1 MSCSLHLRIKLFV
14 IVFFNV
20 CTISFAQ
27 TENNTMPVY
36 QDVFLRETPEQWM
49 FGNRAITLL
58 FNKSSGV
65 WQTMAVSRIPGNLS
79 FASQLHQVIDCKIDD
94 QWIVEKHG
102 AVLIRHAIQIDRM
115 RKGVSLDLVFGVLPL
130 ADKQKGFVYELTCQ
144 YTLFPGE
151 SRVKR
156 SAQLLRPTNG
166 VSSQYQKMQ
175 GFVFKLPNL
184 VMGNAADCVFDV
196 PGPFFPKTFIRPQTP
211 IEKLAGQSIRFHN
224 APDAGFGI
232 LAISNITLQTSL
244 AAWMETKGEVAY
256 FPAISSDGKQISF
269 SFTNDRTYRLLPH
282 VSVESDVQ
290 HMEVGTSL
298 PDVLAAYRS
307 MCEEQMPL
315 DKQTPPSMKE
325 MVLLEVY
332 PDYFPDGF
340 KGITKKLPFYKEVGF
355 NTIYLMPH
363 WKGGYSPIDFYEVE
377 PKYGTADDL
386 KETIRTAH
394 TLGMKFFF
402 DMVIHGFNEKSPVI
416 GQRPEIFVKD
426 EKGNPARHPT
436 WKSITT
442 DWARPAY
449 QQYMADLALHHT
461 KTYDIDG
468 YRLDAATYKGPSW
481 DPALPYPAYRSG
493 SAAPELMER
502 MLQAMHTIKPEAV
515 MLSEVFGPVFYTVS
529 NLVHDNQ
536 TEGPQLVLEKMDKGE
551 YTARDYKL
559 HMRNVML
566 ALPKGANRVY
576 YTRNHD
582 TSWFYHFNGYTPRFM
597 AMEAIHTLCAIPEI
611 FAGDPRHK
619 PSPDDDKA
627 TYAYY
632 QKLFSLRKD
641 FPELAKGELLLEEVD
656 GDNPMVFTAIR
667 SLDGK
672 SSLVAVSLAD
682 REETVSVSIASLGGG
697 AGERLSK
704 VNLID
709 GLTRQPITYEVKGNT
724 LILKLKPYQVLVGR
738 L

>member
-1 MSCSLHLRIKLFV
+1 
-14 IVFFNV
+14 
-20 CTISFAQ
+20 
-27 TENNTMPVY
+27 
-36 QDVFLRETPEQWM
+36 
-49 FGNRAITLL
+49 
-58 FNKSSGV
+58 
-65 WQTMAVSRIPGNLS
+65 
-79 FASQLHQVIDCKIDD
+79 
-94 QWIVEKHG
+94 
-102 AVLIRHAIQIDRM
+102 
-115 RKGVSLDLVFGVLPL
+115 
-130 ADKQKGFVYELTCQ
+130 
-144 YTLFPGE
+144 
-151 SRVKR
+151 
-156 SAQLLRPTNG
+156 
-166 VSSQYQKMQ
+166 
-175 GFVFKLPNL
+175 
-184 VMGNAADCVFDV
+184 
-196 PGPFFPKTFIRPQTP
+196 
-211 IEKLAGQSIRFHN
+211 
-224 APDAGFGI
+224 
-232 LAISNITLQTSL
+232 
-244 AAWMETKGEVAY
+244 
-256 FPAISSDGKQISF
+256 
-269 SFTNDRTYRLLPH
+269 
-282 VSVESDVQ
+282 
-290 HMEVGTSL
+290 
-298 PDVLAAYRS
+298 
-307 MCEEQMPL
+307 
-315 DKQTPPSMKE
+315 
-325 MVLLEVY
+325 
-332 PDYFPDGF
+332 
-340 KGITKKLPFYKEVGF
+340 
-355 NTIYLMPH
+355 
-363 WKGGYSPIDFYEVE
+363 
-377 PKYGTADDL
+377 
-386 KETIRTAH
+386 
-394 TLGMKFFF
+394 
-402 DMVIHGFNEKSPVI
+402 
-416 GQRPEIFVKD
+416 
-426 EKGNPARHPT
+426 
-436 WKSITT
+436 
-442 DWARPAY
+442 
-449 QQYMADLALHHT
+449 MADLALHHT